1 MDFNR
6 INEALNSEEQ
16 PSNVNVTIVTLGGV
30 ETKEVAAG
38 TTIEEFKSIYN
49 LENTKIVDT
58 EGNALA
64 NSDRLTDD
72 IQIVVST
79 PKQNG

>member
-6 INEALNSEEQ
+6 INEALHSEEQ

-30 ETKEVAAG
+30 ATKEVAAG

-49 LENTKIVDT
+49 LEGTKIVDT